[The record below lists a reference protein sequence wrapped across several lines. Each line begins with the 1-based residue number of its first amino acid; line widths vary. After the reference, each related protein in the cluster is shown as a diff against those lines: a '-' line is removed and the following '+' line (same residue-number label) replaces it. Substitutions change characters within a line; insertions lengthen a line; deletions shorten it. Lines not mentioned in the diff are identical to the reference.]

1 MKTTIYCRVST
12 EDQENEGTILQTQ
25 LALPIARARTERAA
39 ERQANVKA
47 GQPSYTCQR
56 SSGVE
61 QRFRK
66 PPVVSSNLT
75 VGYI

>member
-39 ERQANVKA
+39 EVEYQA
-47 GQPSYTCQR
+47 
-56 SSGVE
+56 
-61 QRFRK
+61 
-66 PPVVSSNLT
+66 VSWRGLLN
-75 VGYI
+75 